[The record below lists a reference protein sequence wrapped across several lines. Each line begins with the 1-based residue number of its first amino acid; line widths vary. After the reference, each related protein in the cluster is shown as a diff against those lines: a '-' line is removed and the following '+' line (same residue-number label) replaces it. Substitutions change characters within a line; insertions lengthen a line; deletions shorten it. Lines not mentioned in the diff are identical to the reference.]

1 MTYKFTPKLSSKIKT
16 LTSKNQKV
24 YLGRISFE
32 SPLLLAP
39 MSQIS
44 NAPFRLLMQDLGAGG
59 SISELISCHGINYGN
74 KKTLDMLKIW
84 PEERNVGIQLF
95 GEDAE
100 SIAVALLQR
109 KGK

>member
-1 MTYKFTPKLSSKIKT
+1 MTYKFTPKLSTKIEA
-16 LTSKNQKV
+16 LSAKNQKI
-24 YLGRISFE
+24 YLGRVSFD

-44 NAPFRLLMQDLGAGG
+44 NAPFRLLMQELGSGG

-84 PEERNVGIQLF
+84 PEEKNVGIQLF
-95 GEDAE
+95 GEDAG
-100 SIAVALLQR
+100 SMKKR
-109 KGK
+109 TC